1 MGKGEIQVR
10 IDKMISSM
18 GIASRREIAKVARSG
33 GILVDGTPMKDP
45 AKHIDPEACTVTYL
59 GRVLRYQTFVYVM
72 LNKPTGYVS
81 ATEDTRLPYVL
92 QLLSK
97 EHQKMELFPVGRLD
111 RDTTGL
117 MILTNNGTLAHDL
130 LSPKHHVEKEYR
142 FTVES
147 PLVREAEEKLLSG
160 ILIDGGERCKSARLL
175 ADEDRLG
182 GVIVLTEGK
191 YHEIKRMM
199 EALGTRV
206 VTLERIRFAG
216 IPLDRSLAR
225 GQWRELTEDEVALL
239 LSHQLKN

>member
-1 MGKGEIQVR
+1 MR

-18 GIASRREIAKVARSG
+18 GIASRREIAKVAKNG
-33 GILVDGTPMKDP
+33 GILIDGIVVKDP
-45 AKHIDPEACTVTYL
+45 SRHIDPEKSTITYL
-59 GRVLRYQTFVYVM
+59 GRVLRYQTFTYVM

-92 QLLSK
+92 ELLSP
-97 EHQKMELFPVGRLD
+97 EHQKMGLFPVGRLD

-142 FTVES
+142 FTLER
-147 PLVREAEEKLLSG
+147 PLVSFAEERLLEG
-160 ILIDGGERCKSARLL
+160 ITIDVGERCKSARLL
-175 ADEDRLG
+175 CDDDRMG

-199 EALGTRV
+199 EALDNRI
-206 VTLERIRFAG
+206 VTLERIRFAT
-216 IPLDRSLAR
+216 IPLDNALAR
-225 GQWRELTEDEVALL
+225 GEWRELTEEEIAVL
-239 LSHQLKN
+239 LSHKK